1 MKQLQEFYVDNELK
15 KFGYSE
21 QSVAKSLSA
30 FKNGQ
35 EKGSPSVRTVGVYQ
49 KMQEALKKGQKVKV
63 IIREVKGNQT
73 PKEKCDKELEK
84 YKSKNGNKYPEWNK
98 KKNNDK
104 WIKMLEDIKNV
115 SGIGDSLF
123 ADIYGGK
130 RNNMWS
136 ALVKTVEDE
145 ER

>member
-1 MKQLQEFYVDNELK
+1 MTKNAQQKPIEISFSLNENKEVIPIYPEIFDPKKKMKQLQEFYVDNELK

-63 IIREVKGNQT
+63 VIREVKGNQT

-104 WIKMLEDIKNV
+104 WIKNK
-115 SGIGDSLF
+115 
-123 ADIYGGK
+123 
-130 RNNMWS
+130 
-136 ALVKTVEDE
+136 
-145 ER
+145 

>member
-1 MKQLQEFYVDNELK
+1 MTKNAQQKPIEISFSLNENKEVIPIYPEIFDPKKKMKQLQEFYVDNELK

-21 QSVAKSLSA
+21 QSVAKSSSA

-104 WIKMLEDIKNV
+104 WIKNK
-115 SGIGDSLF
+115 
-123 ADIYGGK
+123 
-130 RNNMWS
+130 
-136 ALVKTVEDE
+136 
-145 ER
+145 

>member
-1 MKQLQEFYVDNELK
+1 MTKNAQQKPIEISFSLNENKEVIPIYPEIFDPKKKMKQLQEFYVDNELK

-104 WIKMLEDIKNV
+104 WIKNK
-115 SGIGDSLF
+115 
-123 ADIYGGK
+123 
-130 RNNMWS
+130 
-136 ALVKTVEDE
+136 
-145 ER
+145 